1 MQEIIFRTNFGK
13 NIGLGHLYRCL
24 KLANELKKYYKI
36 TFVIDRKSKIS
47 NRIINFEIIELYKV
61 SVFKNQIQ
69 DAQLLK
75 NKIEN
80 KNIKFLIIDDY
91 RLDFNWEKFFS
102 KVIK

>member
-1 MQEIIFRTNFGK
+1 M
-13 NIGLGHLYRCL
+13 LP

-75 NKIEN
+75 KI
-80 KNIKFLIIDDY
+80 KLKIKI
-91 RLDFNWEKFFS
+91 
-102 KVIK
+102 